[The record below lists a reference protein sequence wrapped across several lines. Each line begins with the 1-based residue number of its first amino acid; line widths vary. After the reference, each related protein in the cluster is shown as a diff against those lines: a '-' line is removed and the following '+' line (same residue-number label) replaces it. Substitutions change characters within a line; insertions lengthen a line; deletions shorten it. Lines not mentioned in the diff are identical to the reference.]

1 MCNFHS
7 VKMLLET
14 LPRCY
19 WMKHRMKI
27 NAFLKE
33 DLGGDTQSFSW
44 SDHRDLPFQSRLSLL
59 SFTLFLRPWVLA
71 MCAFHDGKEIYKRSS
86 NSLPEELD
94 QFAYSA
100 VTNAFFS
107 LAFLKEQ
114 LDFHMSEGK
123 TMIGIYRYVV
133 LLWLL
138 LAGKIIF

>member
-1 MCNFHS
+1 
-7 VKMLLET
+7 
-14 LPRCY
+14 
-19 WMKHRMKI
+19 
-27 NAFLKE
+27 
-33 DLGGDTQSFSW
+33 
-44 SDHRDLPFQSRLSLL
+44 
-59 SFTLFLRPWVLA
+59 

-114 LDFHMSEGK
+114 LDFHMSESK

-133 LLWLL
+133 LL
-138 LAGKIIF
+138 